1 MLLALIVISVISN
14 RLTRPLLQL
23 AELADHMANLDFTS
37 KYTGDLNNEIGLLGN
52 SMNSMSEQLEST
64 INQLQTANEQLKKDI
79 DEKIQIDE
87 VRKNFCQMF
96 RMS

>member
-1 MLLALIVISVISN
+1 
-14 RLTRPLLQL
+14 
-23 AELADHMANLDFTS
+23 MANLDFTS

-79 DEKIQIDE
+79 DETIEKTVKYQDFIDE
-87 VRKNFCQMF
+87 LGYKGYFVKKSNNSISISTPYFCQMF